1 MELTFEKWHGTGN
14 DFVMVLDPE
23 GRWQPDAESIQYICE
38 RRKGVGA
45 DGLIILQKDDKE
57 DFRMIYFNRD
67 GRESSMCGNGG
78 RCAIAF
84 AARHGLGSGT
94 LRFRAVDGVHE
105 GRAEDDGRVSL
116 RMIDVAAFGRHGE
129 AYVLDTGS
137 PHYVQFTK
145 LAAHPDFEKEA
156 AAIRHQPPFA
166 ESGINVNFVEVL
178 SPGLLSIRSYE
189 RGVEAETLS
198 CGTGAVAAALA
209 AGWKEKKTGRQ
220 RVELRTRGGT
230 LHVEYRIH
238 GAHSEDVWLIGPA
251 TYVFSGRIEISS

>member
-14 DFVMVLDPE
+14 DFVMLLDRE
-23 GRWQPDAESIQYICE
+23 GRWQPDEQTVRKICE
-38 RRKGVGA
+38 RRTGVGA
-45 DGLIILQKDDKE
+45 DGLIILRKDKTE
-57 DFRMIYFNRD
+57 DFRMVYFNRD

-84 AARHGLGSGT
+84 AAKHGLGAAT

-105 GRAEDDGRVSL
+105 GRVEDDGRVSL
-116 RMIDVAAFGRHGE
+116 RMIDVPHYERHGE
-129 AYVLDTGS
+129 AFVLNTGS
-137 PHYVQFTK
+137 PHYVRFTK

-156 AAIRHQPPFA
+156 AAIRHEPRFA
-166 ESGINVNFVEVL
+166 KEGINVNFVELQGPDSL
-178 SPGLLSIRSYE
+178 SMRSYE

-209 AGWKEKKTGRQ
+209 AGWKEKKRGRQ

-230 LHVEYRIH
+230 LHVEYCLQ
-238 GAHSEDVWLIGPA
+238 GDCSEDVRLIGPA
-251 TYVFSGRIEISS
+251 AYVFSGRMEIPF